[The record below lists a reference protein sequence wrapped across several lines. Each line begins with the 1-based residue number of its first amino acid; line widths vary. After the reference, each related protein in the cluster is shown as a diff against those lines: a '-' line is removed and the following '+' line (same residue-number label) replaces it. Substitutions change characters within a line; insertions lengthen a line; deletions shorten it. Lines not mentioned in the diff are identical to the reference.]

1 MPSDPLAALPAATF
15 SPAVAQPAYVQQPAH
30 VFESATPLQS
40 GSAAAPSAGFSVDAS
55 ASDLWFLAS
64 EAEPDPTDEAVADRT
79 MHPPTLMTAG
89 LTVAMAVV
97 VIILVLIFIQLMTS
111 LLH

>member
-1 MPSDPLAALPAATF
+1 
-15 SPAVAQPAYVQQPAH
+15 
-30 VFESATPLQS
+30 
-40 GSAAAPSAGFSVDAS
+40 
-55 ASDLWFLAS
+55 
-64 EAEPDPTDEAVADRT
+64 